1 MDETAARHRE
11 AEHGEAEHGAAAQR
25 EWMLAEEGAPIALM
39 ATIWADTAGLHDS
52 LTKDQDLTAFCDAV
66 AIEREGTT
74 AGEADLELARQLRD
88 ALRRLAAQVTADD
101 RQQARSATADVETA
115 VHDVNNVLANLPAPR
130 LALAGGK
137 LRQSSTSGASSI
149 AAGLAHI
156 AEDAIG
162 LLTGPDADKLRAC
175 HAPGCVLYFVKTHPR
190 REWCSVTCGNRV
202 RAARHYEK
210 VRSAR

>member
-52 LTKDQDLTAFCDAV
+52 LTDTEDLTAFCDAV
-66 AIEREGTT
+66 TIEREGTT